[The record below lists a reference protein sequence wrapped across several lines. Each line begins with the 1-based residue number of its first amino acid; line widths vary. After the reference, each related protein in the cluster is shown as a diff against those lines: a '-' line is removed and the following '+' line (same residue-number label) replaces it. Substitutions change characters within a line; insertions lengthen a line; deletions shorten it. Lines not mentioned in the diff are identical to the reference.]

1 MSMVPSVEALSTT
14 MTSLRGYFWA
24 STDSRQRL
32 MNRPLS
38 YVTIVTETKSLCAM
52 NENLSVRACYT
63 PFRPEII
70 WSRTEAVRPP
80 SRTKSN
86 GWHAARLSRKLPR
99 VEHFGTESIPP
110 DCAAA
115 SPPQRPDT
123 PPERQAGGNV
133 WLNTSVDYDTNKCG
147 VSLLLASE
155 LCAPRYE
162 SPGREER
169 NIIDDPDQSPAGRN
183 PHPQTRG
190 GKSLRRSRPTRATRS
205 SEPSETPPL
214 AVRPG
219 NGRNSPCP
227 NRDISG
233 LPGCSARSC

>member
-38 YVTIVTETKSLCAM
+38 NVTIVTETKSLCAM
-52 NENLSVRACYT
+52 NKNLSVRAFYT
-63 PFRPEII
+63 SFRPEII
-70 WSRTEAVRPP
+70 WSRTEAIRPP
-80 SRTKSN
+80 SRIRSN
-86 GWHAARLSRKLPR
+86 GWRAARLSRKLPG
-99 VEHFGTESIPP
+99 VEHFGAESIPKTH
-110 DCAAA
+110 AAA

-133 WLNTSVDYDTNKCG
+133 WLNTLEDYDTNKRG

-155 LCAPRYE
+155 LCDPPYE
-162 SPGREER
+162 SPRPGER
-169 NIIDDPDQSPAGRN
+169 NIIDDPDLPPGGRS
-183 PHPQTRG
+183 PHPQTRRE
-190 GKSLRRSRPTRATRS
+190 KNLRRSPPTQATPS
-205 SEPSETPPL
+205 SEPSKTPPP
-214 AVRPG
+214 AAQPG
-219 NGRNSPCP
+219 NVQNSPCP

-233 LPGCSARSC
+233 SPGCSARFC